1 MDDMLLHSSFCWSK
15 TSMSIAVPGE
25 MDKLSLEEAGF
36 TIVVS
41 MPNGA
46 PDKVKNGPLP
56 EHSADKAFEYV
67 WNCWEELQ
75 QPSCILLG
83 TDNDL
88 PGHALAEE
96 LARRLG
102 MCCMLLVKVGFAYVA
117 AAQPA
122 CSGPFVS
129 SSEV

>member
-1 MDDMLLHSSFCWSK
+1 MLHSSFCWSK
-15 TSMSIAVPGE
+15 TSIDIMSMPVPGE
-25 MDKLSLEEAGF
+25 TDKLSLEEAGF
-36 TIVVS
+36 TNVVS
-41 MPNGA
+41 VPNGA

-75 QPSCILLG
+75 QASCILLG

-102 MCCMLLVKVGFAYVA
+102 TCCMLLETVRF
-117 AAQPA
+117 QA
-122 CSGPFVS
+122 CHEPHFQKMQMPLS
-129 SSEV
+129 

>member
-1 MDDMLLHSSFCWSK
+1 MSMPML
-15 TSMSIAVPGE
+15 GE

-36 TIVVS
+36 TNVVS
-41 MPNGA
+41 VPNGA
-46 PDKVKNGPLP
+46 PDKVKNGSLP
-56 EHSADKAFEYV
+56 EHSADKAFAYV

-75 QPSCILLG
+75 QASCILLG

-102 MCCMLLVKVGFAYVA
+102 TCCMLVQVGCAYIA

-122 CSGPFVS
+122 CSGPFVC
-129 SSEV
+129 SSEA

>member
-1 MDDMLLHSSFCWSK
+1 M
-15 TSMSIAVPGE
+15 SMPVPGE
-25 MDKLSLEEAGF
+25 MHKLSLEEAGF
-36 TIVVS
+36 INVVS
-41 MPNGA
+41 VPNGA

-75 QPSCILLG
+75 QASCILLG

-102 MCCMLLVKVGFAYVA
+102 MCCMLVKVGFAYIA

-122 CSGPFVS
+122 CSQPFVCS
-129 SSEV
+129 VEA